1 MVGKH
6 LKIHKN
12 TNEQGR
18 GVAVCVGLGGR
29 LRQATVFLIFLE
41 FMASRVKIFSND
53 VDGFSTRE
61 RSARKNHSRFM
72 RMFIKSEHGG
82 GDLAAPLW
90 PATSMACKLNER
102 ASSFICLGGG
112 GGGIAVS
119 QSCQGCQGLSVCVIS
134 WIRRSQRRPKRQ
146 SSFVCLSFAML
157 RTPLCAA
164 VCERTPLPKQEKH
177 NPLCIYICAPMY
189 IFVWYKSSVPM
200 SIFSPTCLLTFSL
213 ICSRR
218 CEVCLP
224 MVCRYPFPS
233 FLSVSI
239 CSALSGLF
247 CGLLSLI
254 GSVCPLF
261 SHTHTHTDTYVYRD
275 YSFLL
280 LIFIIIWS
288 LFLLIFA
295 YVMQQADCFSDYAEA
310 QLKLIELT
318 FSWMW

>member
-1 MVGKH
+1 M
-6 LKIHKN
+6 
-12 TNEQGR
+12 
-18 GVAVCVGLGGR
+18 
-29 LRQATVFLIFLE
+29 
-41 FMASRVKIFSND
+41 RV
-53 VDGFSTRE
+53 
-61 RSARKNHSRFM
+61 
-72 RMFIKSEHGG
+72 FIKSEHVG

-119 QSCQGCQGLSVCVIS
+119 QSCQGCQGLSVCVLS
-134 WIRRSQRRPKRQ
+134 VGFVGRSAGQKGKVHLFVYLSPCCVYHCAQLFERVPQKKKKRKIQ
-146 SSFVCLSFAML
+146 
-157 RTPLCAA
+157 
-164 VCERTPLPKQEKH
+164 
-177 NPLCIYICAPMY
+177 PMY

-200 SIFSPTCLLTFSL
+200 SIFFPRLCLLNFSL

-224 MVCRYPFPS
+224 MVCQPS
-233 FLSVSI
+233 IPSSLLCSLWFVLWLTFADWQRMSTFL
-239 CSALSGLF
+239 A
-247 CGLLSLI
+247 
-254 GSVCPLF
+254 
-261 SHTHTHTDTYVYRD
+261 HTHTYTHVYRD

-295 YVMQQADCFSDYAEA
+295 YVMQQADCFSDYDAEA